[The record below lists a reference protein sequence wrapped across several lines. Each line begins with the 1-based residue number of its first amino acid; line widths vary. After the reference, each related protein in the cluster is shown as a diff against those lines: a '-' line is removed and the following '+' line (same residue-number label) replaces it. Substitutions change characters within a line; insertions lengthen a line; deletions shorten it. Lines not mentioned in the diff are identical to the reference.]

1 MGEKRLLAIL
11 GSPHR
16 QGSTAAMLDW
26 AVQAAKEAGWQVD
39 YVWLYEKDIGFCR
52 GCRTCGRLGRC
63 VREDDIRE
71 LEGLFKTCSRV
82 ALAAPVYWANVPG
95 AVKNMM
101 DRLVG
106 TAMEETKTFP
116 KKRFLPGQSYIL
128 LTACHTP
135 FPFDRLFGQSSGALG
150 AMREFFKTGGMKS
163 GGSFVWA
170 GARPGAEL
178 PKGLRRRIKRA
189 FGI

>member
-16 QGSTAAMLDW
+16 QGSTAVMLDI
-26 AVQAAKEAGWQVD
+26 AVRAAREAGWQVD
-39 YVWLYEKDIGFCR
+39 YVWLYEKNIGFCR
-52 GCRTCGRLGRC
+52 GCRVCSRLGRC
-63 VREDDIRE
+63 VMEDDIRE
-71 LEGLFKTCSRV
+71 IEELLGSCSRV

-106 TAMEETKTFP
+106 TAMEETNTFP
-116 KKRFLPGQSYIL
+116 KKRFQAGQSYIL

-135 FPFDRLFGQSSGALG
+135 FPFDRLFGQSAGALR
-150 AMREFFKTGGMKS
+150 AMREFFKTGGMRGK
-163 GGSFVWA
+163 GSFVWA
-170 GARPGAEL
+170 GAKPGKEV
-178 PKGLRRRIKRA
+178 PGGLKRRIRRA
-189 FGI
+189 FRK